1 MFQELVN
8 QLSHTEPLQRIYAL
22 QVLAMLEETRALNA
36 IHHLFKNDPD
46 ERVRQAAKWAGGLI
60 WQAQQ
65 RGYSTEQAMKDYFDG
80 QLSEKQRDAMV
91 ANLLIPVGDDRA
103 LKADMDALQTQWQHL
118 DTMKRTPHTT
128 QTTPVHQDDF
138 DLLDAGLSLNDKDD
152 DLDAGLSD
160 LFK

>member
-1 MFQELVN
+1 MFQQLIN
-8 QLSHTEPLQRIYAL
+8 QLSHAEPLQRIYAL

-36 IHHLFKNDPD
+36 IHHVFKNDPD

-65 RGYSTEQAMKDYFDG
+65 RGYSTEQAMNDHFAK
-80 QLSEKQRDAMV
+80 QASEKQRDAMV
-91 ANLLIPVGDDRA
+91 SNLLIPVGDDRA

-118 DTMKRTPHTT
+118 DTMKRTHTT
-128 QTTPVHQDDF
+128 QTAPVHQDDF
-138 DLLDAGLSLNDKDD
+138 DLLDAGLSLNDNELD